1 LLIRNAYFIKIAIL
15 ENHNKTNIS
24 TQITRFNPKRLLELK
39 HIFVLLLSRLYAFT
53 THAQWATPG
62 YEDRQDADKK
72 INNVRKQHPNN
83 KNYIVA

>member
-1 LLIRNAYFIKIAIL
+1 M
-15 ENHNKTNIS
+15 
-24 TQITRFNPKRLLELK
+24 
-39 HIFVLLLSRLYAFT
+39 YAFT